1 MRSAPYARRPQG
13 DEHRVSRRTE
23 RIASVVRHVVARAM
37 QTRLN
42 DPRLER
48 FTSVTRVEVSDDLSI
63 AHVYVS
69 VMAPTAARKRLSVDA
84 LSAAAPRLRR
94 MLGDQLHTRVI
105 PQIAFHLDES
115 LQRGFETVQLI
126 DGLMQRGEPDGGPD
140 ADEAGAAAAG
150 EPEDGCAAPPREDT

>member
-1 MRSAPYARRPQG
+1 M
-13 DEHRVSRRTE
+13 SRRTE
-23 RIASVVRHVVARAM
+23 RIASVVRQVVAQAV

-69 VMAPTAARKRLSVDA
+69 VMAPTAARRRLSVAA

-94 MLGDQLHTRVI
+94 MLGDHLHTRII

-126 DGLMQRGEPDGGPD
+126 DELMQRSATDEPPEDGPNPD
-140 ADEAGAAAAG
+140 DARAAAAG
-150 EPEDGCAAPPREDT
+150 ESESGRAASPREGS